1 MNGDTF
7 LLFVRLGF
15 SLAIVFGLMW
25 VAARV
30 VKGRTALPMRKRA
43 DHVEVLERKS
53 LSRTSSIAVVRVGE
67 QVLALGVSD
76 QNVTVLSEVS
86 LDPVEADAAA
96 AAATGTGAP
105 AGVRGLIGAAGGISV
120 QSIDA
125 LPTPSR
131 PLDSVHPGGDTATPS
146 RSSGHGWL
154 DTLRDKTVRHIP
166 S

>member
-1 MNGDTF
+1 MNGETF

-30 VKGRTALPMRKRA
+30 VKGRTSLPMRKRA

-86 LDPVEADAAA
+86 LDPTEVDAS
-96 AAATGTGAP
+96 ATDPANP
-105 AGVRGLIGAAGGISV
+105 AGVRGALGPTGGISV
-120 QSIDA
+120 QALDA
-125 LPTPSR
+125 LPTTSR
-131 PLDSVHPGGDTATPS
+131 PLDAASGGLDAATTS